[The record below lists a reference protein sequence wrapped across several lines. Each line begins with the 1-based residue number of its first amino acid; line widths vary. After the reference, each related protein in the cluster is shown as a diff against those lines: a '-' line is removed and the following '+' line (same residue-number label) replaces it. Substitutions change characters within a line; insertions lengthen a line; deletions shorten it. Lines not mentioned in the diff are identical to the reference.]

1 MRLGFSAVRGKER
14 YSAGVFRQVRRG
26 LRQAWELPRAGKG
39 AALPCYLALRPDKD
53 WAEVAAAI
61 LEGPSEMLAVT
72 KLGLPPELRRLLAFT
87 NIGENNMGTVQRVRG
102 RVKYWRSP
110 SMARRCSKHPRGSR
124 RISSVHIARRRAVFT
139 ATAASTNADLGKP
152 AKAA

>member
-1 MRLGFSAVRGKER
+1 MF
-14 YSAGVFRQVRRG
+14 
-26 LRQAWELPRAGKG
+26 
-39 AALPCYLALRPDKD
+39 
-53 WAEVAAAI
+53 
-61 LEGPSEMLAVT
+61 AVT

-110 SMARRCSKHPRGSR
+110 SMGRRCSKRPRDLGGSR